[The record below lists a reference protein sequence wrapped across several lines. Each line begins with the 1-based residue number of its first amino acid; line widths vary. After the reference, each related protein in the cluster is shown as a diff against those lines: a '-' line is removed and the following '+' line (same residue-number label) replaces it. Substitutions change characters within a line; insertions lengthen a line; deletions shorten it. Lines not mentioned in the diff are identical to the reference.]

1 MNFLGHL
8 YLSDNKR
15 ELMLNNLFG
24 DFVKGKD
31 ISRYPI
37 EIQQGITLHRKID
50 NFIDR
55 HPLVLELSHKL
66 FADLPKV
73 SAIAIDLFFDHLLA
87 KNWKKFHSCDLN
99 IFLEN
104 FYQSVNLKSE
114 HYSYEF
120 RFMIEKMIEIN
131 WISYYPS
138 IEGLDKACNGVSSRI
153 SFPNELK
160 NGKQVFLKFEK
171 EIEAVFYPFMED
183 AKRNFDILY

>member
-8 YLSDNKR
+8 YFSDNKQ

-73 SAIAIDLFFDHLLA
+73 SAIAIDLFFDHLLDPTISA
-87 KNWKKFHSCDLN
+87 IGDL
-99 IFLEN
+99 
-104 FYQSVNLKSE
+104 
-114 HYSYEF
+114 H
-120 RFMIEKMIEIN
+120 
-131 WISYYPS
+131 
-138 IEGLDKACNGVSSRI
+138 
-153 SFPNELK
+153 
-160 NGKQVFLKFEK
+160 QVH
-171 EIEAVFYPFMED
+171 AT
-183 AKRNFDILY
+183 R